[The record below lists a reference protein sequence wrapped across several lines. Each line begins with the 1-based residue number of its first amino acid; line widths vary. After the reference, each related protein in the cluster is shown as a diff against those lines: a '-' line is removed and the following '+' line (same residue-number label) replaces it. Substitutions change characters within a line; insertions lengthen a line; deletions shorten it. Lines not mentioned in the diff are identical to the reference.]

1 MTMRCI
7 YLDYFRAFCMLF
19 IVPLHAFYMLDY
31 APAALF
37 AVLTYNFCM
46 SAFFLISG
54 YVMAASLVTKSVS
67 DILSSRIMAL
77 GVPFIVGLLIINPVT
92 LAIMFGGFGSA
103 EYWAELQ
110 ARFADRSIIVHLWFL
125 VTLISFVIITPLL
138 AVTIRSGLWRWVIA
152 GCATHLPA
160 RYWPVAIV
168 LSAGL
173 LRTIMELMFKDIT
186 PRPFDN
192 IPEYF
197 WAYAFGFALFAHP
210 QGWRRIHSI
219 DPMAFILA
227 ASLWIVVITGTFAPG
242 TWLELAVYNARLAVS
257 SAAIT
262 FGLLWLFRK
271 TINRPN
277 AVWSFLSEAAFSVYI
292 LQWLVLFALRP
303 WLEFVGLSAGGLFWS
318 AVFGTLTI
326 TLVLHHLV
334 IKRVPIL
341 MLILNGKWPEQ
352 RPQPRTQ
359 PRAS

>member
-1 MTMRCI
+1 
-7 YLDYFRAFCMLF
+7 
-19 IVPLHAFYMLDY
+19 
-31 APAALF
+31 
-37 AVLTYNFCM
+37 
-46 SAFFLISG
+46 
-54 YVMAASLVTKSVS
+54 
-67 DILSSRIMAL
+67 
-77 GVPFIVGLLIINPVT
+77 
-92 LAIMFGGFGSA
+92 
-103 EYWAELQ
+103 
-110 ARFADRSIIVHLWFL
+110 
-125 VTLISFVIITPLL
+125 
-138 AVTIRSGLWRWVIA
+138 
-152 GCATHLPA
+152 
-160 RYWPVAIV
+160 
-168 LSAGL
+168 
-173 LRTIMELMFKDIT
+173 MFKDIT

-242 TWLELAVYNARLAVS
+242 TWLELAFYNARLAVS

-303 WLEFVGLSAGGLFWS
+303 WLEFVGLSAGGLFWA

-326 TLVLHHLV
+326 TLALHHLV